1 MTFAKVA
8 PAQPTSRSRP
18 RLDPVDR
25 QRALPW
31 LLILSDALTALFA
44 ALAAIAVHLSGSD
57 QAGLD
62 GAPTILATLAV
73 APLWMLGMWQC
84 GAYNRSLLP
93 MDTDLYRRIVR
104 IAVRLAALLAIGS
117 LVVDST
123 RLLRHTVLAVALAVI
138 LTPFSRRTARWAAGQ
153 VSEQHTA
160 PRRGLIVGHPQ
171 AIADFVAHLLP
182 ADAKR
187 LKIAAACVVDPL
199 ESLTGPELPIP
210 VLGDV
215 DDDVVGMALA
225 VDCDVVIVLS
235 CAELDGG
242 RMRRLCWRLHE
253 AGVDVA
259 LAPILTDMASGR
271 IAMAT
276 TGGLP
281 LLHIKAPILSGPAR
295 WAKSLVERAAAVLIL
310 LLLSPLMLG
319 LAATVRATSPG
330 PALFRQRR
338 VGLGGEEF
346 TCLKFRTM
354 VADAEARRAEL
365 EHLNEMRD
373 GPLFKISKDPR
384 LTRVGAVLRRYS
396 LDELPQLFNVVG
408 GSMSLVGPRPP
419 LPAEVARYGEDMRR
433 RLAVKPG
440 LTGLWQVSGR
450 SSLSWADS
458 VRLDLSYVENWSPGL
473 DAMILLRTT
482 SAVVRGTGT

>member
-18 RLDPVDR
+18 RLDPVER
-25 QRALPW
+25 QRPLPW
-31 LLILSDALTALFA
+31 VLILSDALTALSA
-44 ALAAIAVHLSGSD
+44 ALTASVVHISGSD

-62 GAPTILATLAV
+62 GAPTVLATLAI
-73 APLWMLGMWQC
+73 APLWVMGMWQC

-93 MDTDLYRRIVR
+93 MDTELYRRIVR
-104 IAVRLAALLAIGS
+104 IAGRLAVLLAVGS
-117 LVVDST
+117 LMIDST
-123 RLLRHTVLAVALAVI
+123 RLLRHAVLAVALAVI
-138 LTPFSRRTARWAAGQ
+138 LTPFSRRTARWTADQ
-153 VSEQHTA
+153 LLDRHTS
-160 PRRGLIVGHPQ
+160 PRRGLVIGHPQ
-171 AIADFVAHLLP
+171 AIAEFLAHLLP
-182 ADAKR
+182 ADTKR
-187 LKIAAACVVDPL
+187 LQVAAACVIDPL
-199 ESLTGPELPIP
+199 DSLTGPELPIP
-210 VLGDV
+210 VLGGIE
-215 DDDVVGMALA
+215 DDVVGMALA
-225 VDCDVVIVLS
+225 VDCDVVIALS
-235 CAELDGG
+235 CSELDGEQL
-242 RMRRLCWRLHE
+242 RRLCWRLQE

-259 LAPILTDMASGR
+259 LAPILTDMASSR

-276 TGGLP
+276 SGGLP
-281 LLHIKAPILSGPAR
+281 LLHIKAPILNGPAR
-295 WAKSLVERAAAVLIL
+295 WAKGVVERAAAVLIL
-310 LLLSPLMLG
+310 TLLSPLMLG
-319 LAATVRATSPG
+319 LAAVVRATSPG

-338 VGLGGEEF
+338 VGLNGTEF

-354 VADAEARRAEL
+354 VEDAEQRRAEL

-396 LDELPQLFNVVG
+396 LDELPQLFNVAG

-419 LPAEVARYGEDMRR
+419 LPAEAARYSEDMRR

-482 SAVVRGTGT
+482 SAVVRGTGS